1 MPNLVESSI
10 ILTGLSPKLPIV
22 SNGTTNPVA
31 NGNITSF
38 LWKSIFSPKFTM
50 NLFPKITS
58 RHVSQYAKLAKMVV
72 DLQDSEVKLQQL
84 LNTLDRVAVDLAKA
98 ENELPDYTES
108 HHMQR
113 FAHLLEVLQAQ
124 EDMYQNICKNRSMT
138 EMGSNVSPVH
148 TMYGNNRPTSDA
160 NTSRSSIEPVIASGR
175 SSHGQEPS
183 GAVLKSSDSARRN
196 ELKMKVEES
205 QRKAL
210 QDHQVALVALQQKA
224 QDQLKEAKVAQGL
237 LLARAASE
245 GTAARSIN
253 NELLSGDAP
262 VDPAHGNIQHL
273 EDRIMSLQQLCDNR
287 NELVSFLGD
296 RDADLVSEHLV
307 LQDKL
312 QDLAFKKQHMDH
324 LVSQFQ
330 ALNNNNTA
338 PSAKSQLEDKFSEQ
352 EESPAKLSRVE
363 TASGPMASVYS
374 RLISS
379 KGNIQ
384 TKPNND
390 KSPNLL
396 SSSVEFNATES
407 EDQHVMINLSNSQE
421 SHHPIEEPLP
431 EEHRLNEL
439 MSSSAPSEDGDGIEG
454 IVDGD
459 VNYDMVQKKVAELN
473 VMKAQLNRLQG
484 LMSAYTEDPLQL
496 NEPTPPMN
504 VGELPEEEEQAVNLR
519 RQKRKAGSRGGSVAR
534 SHSSSSKPD
543 NISHA
548 CAGEVERSQEI
559 HNKTL
564 KLQEAKARL
573 QQLQDLMSL
582 VTEAHSQGQALPE
595 QYLELLNQETA
606 REQHEAPSRAHRRSV
621 DRHSMSEAV
630 DSREVSTVDM
640 INTMADELRM
650 HTQTINEERD
660 RLINTRPELS
670 NLQASLPYL
679 EKKTNTQMDAQQSR
693 EAELQAKRREL
704 VELMRKDQGQPS
716 NVNQD
721 VCSLM
726 SADKSELSGPIPV
739 SGAYSAQGDGTVITC
754 NGTWGGSTMET
765 MDDAGEQDHDL
776 QEQSA
781 GYSSEEGF
789 DDDEEPE
796 HDSAKPWSTLLRM
809 SCPINSNVIDALA
822 HSTTTNRDAL
832 SMSLDSGR
840 GPPLGHIN
848 VTPPSSSVGGINKQG
863 PQNMWQKESSE
874 SFTPRAVWTPSSNH
888 VNQENPGT
896 DELGVSGNSTN
907 NDGNTNIHN
916 ALLTNSG
923 SASNIWQQQA
933 LQLQQQLEMTTSL
946 CQSMLT
952 EHQQQNQHF
961 LSPYWGGGPPL
972 MYPPGATPDIYYQ
985 QLLVTS
991 QMQHQHM
998 LMTTLNQCCHLLW
1011 LQQRELASLRASVH
1025 ALQDKAVRS
1034 REVPPTPGGIGHP
1047 GEAIIITSNENS
1059 AHPSPHQSQSN
1070 LGSTHQQF
1078 HPTNCNPA
1086 LHPNLKMSY
1095 SGGLYMSPA
1104 DGAAGVTS
1112 AQSLPNLAHTTTP
1125 DTHVSNNGPQSFVP
1139 PTTIQNFDPN
1149 FHCLP
1154 TIMMPNFPPPANLNV
1169 SSRPQLPVSSLIQP
1183 TPWLQQ
1189 SAGLGGHAAP
1199 TALNNQVP
1207 PGNRANN
1214 YWDNFRSY
1222 SRQNLL
1228 STSTKSNEG
1237 GMSHS
1242 PSPLVDR
1249 SHNSLRGPGTS
1260 SASHGAPSS
1269 VLASG
1274 PGPMYVQPDQGWPGT
1289 LHNSARKEKLNT
1301 EQYQGEGYLLH
1312 VPSQGSAQPSEAS
1325 SIQYQLSMTEGPS
1338 DNLRPFLNNN
1348 CVLPP
1353 GPQHPSAGGNLM
1365 SYHDHNI
1372 KPIDAVKK
1380 KRNSK
1385 TPVVSEH
1392 IQHQPHSALNQVESL
1407 PELNRQK
1414 TGNTLFEVLHQPVY
1428 QEVAALISINESH
1441 PQFLLQLFRD
1451 LQMVSSDALR
1461 HSTLQSI
1468 HEMVNQHRV
1477 SDAENQ
1483 LSQENVS
1490 TLAPKVQSVVE
1501 TAGYPD
1507 EGNKAGKAHY
1517 PLPEI
1522 DSGST
1527 QYSECHGFSN
1537 MLNGRDSAS
1546 CTNSLEENEEG
1557 AMALPT
1563 THLSPQLL
1571 PRNAAWNIKDELAT
1585 TTDQLYPAVKL
1596 DWEAQTVLADL
1607 RPFLKAHMDDT
1618 CSPAFLEAIR
1628 RLTMQLVPH
1637 QGQPTFYFEG
1647 QLDPLL
1653 EDALLKFQGCRLS
1666 DVNDELLSVIAE
1678 VLQSELIFLRHINHT
1693 NENDDDTNKIP
1704 GLMLEPQEPT
1714 NSSGQQHTKAP
1725 TQLFLGTESNT
1736 QIYHSPVEGAIG
1748 PEAYNGDLAE
1758 ADQSRHEETEPCL
1771 LSGFILEEAQQVVA
1785 EEGEE
1790 SHVATLEEK
1799 PVVSTTGEQLKTEG
1813 EEWEQEQGLDR
1824 VPTRLNTEEEAEK
1837 TSLPTST
1844 NTRKGSVES
1853 NEIEDGE

>member
-1 MPNLVESSI
+1 
-10 ILTGLSPKLPIV
+10 
-22 SNGTTNPVA
+22 
-31 NGNITSF
+31 
-38 LWKSIFSPKFTM
+38 
-50 NLFPKITS
+50 
-58 RHVSQYAKLAKMVV
+58 MV
-72 DLQDSEVKLQQL
+72 L
-84 LNTLDRVAVDLAKA
+84 
-98 ENELPDYTES
+98 
-108 HHMQR
+108 
-113 FAHLLEVLQAQ
+113 
-124 EDMYQNICKNRSMT
+124 
-138 EMGSNVSPVH
+138 
-148 TMYGNNRPTSDA
+148 
-160 NTSRSSIEPVIASGR
+160 
-175 SSHGQEPS
+175 
-183 GAVLKSSDSARRN
+183 
-196 ELKMKVEES
+196 
-205 QRKAL
+205 
-210 QDHQVALVALQQKA
+210 
-224 QDQLKEAKVAQGL
+224 QGL

-338 PSAKSQLEDKFSEQ
+338 PSD
-352 EESPAKLSRVE
+352 
-363 TASGPMASVYS
+363 
-374 RLISS
+374 
-379 KGNIQ
+379 
-384 TKPNND
+384 
-390 KSPNLL
+390 
-396 SSSVEFNATES
+396 
-407 EDQHVMINLSNSQE
+407 
-421 SHHPIEEPLP
+421 
-431 EEHRLNEL
+431 RLNEL

-679 EKKTNTQMDAQQSR
+679 EKKTNTQIDAQQSR

-848 VTPPSSSVGGINKQG
+848 ATPPPSSVGGINKQG

-874 SFTPRAVWTPSSNH
+874 GFTPRAVWTPSSNH

-1112 AQSLPNLAHTTTP
+1112 AQSLPNLAHTTSP
-1125 DTHVSNNGPQSFVP
+1125 DTHVPNNGPQSFVP

-1477 SDAENQ
+1477 SDTENQ

-1585 TTDQLYPAVKL
+1585 TTDQLV
-1596 DWEAQTVLADL
+1596 
-1607 RPFLKAHMDDT
+1607 R
-1618 CSPAFLEAIR
+1618 
-1628 RLTMQLVPH
+1628 
-1637 QGQPTFYFEG
+1637 
-1647 QLDPLL
+1647 
-1653 EDALLKFQGCRLS
+1653 
-1666 DVNDELLSVIAE
+1666 
-1678 VLQSELIFLRHINHT
+1678 
-1693 NENDDDTNKIP
+1693 
-1704 GLMLEPQEPT
+1704 
-1714 NSSGQQHTKAP
+1714 
-1725 TQLFLGTESNT
+1725 
-1736 QIYHSPVEGAIG
+1736 
-1748 PEAYNGDLAE
+1748 
-1758 ADQSRHEETEPCL
+1758 
-1771 LSGFILEEAQQVVA
+1771 
-1785 EEGEE
+1785 
-1790 SHVATLEEK
+1790 
-1799 PVVSTTGEQLKTEG
+1799 
-1813 EEWEQEQGLDR
+1813 
-1824 VPTRLNTEEEAEK
+1824 
-1837 TSLPTST
+1837 
-1844 NTRKGSVES
+1844 
-1853 NEIEDGE
+1853 